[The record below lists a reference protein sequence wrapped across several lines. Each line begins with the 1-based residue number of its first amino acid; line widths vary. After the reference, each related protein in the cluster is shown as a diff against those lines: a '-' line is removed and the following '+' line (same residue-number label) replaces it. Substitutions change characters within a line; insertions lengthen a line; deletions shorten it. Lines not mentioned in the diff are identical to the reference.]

1 MPLWLAVVLE
11 QTPPDYSG
19 PLDAIVQALQ
29 GLTHLVW
36 DPAALHV
43 PQWPG
48 GIETKPILGLPAALA
63 RMVGQLA
70 SAAPEAPHVLWPV
83 SIDPPAAVLVTL
95 APYEPVAQVVRVGVL
110 VLVAVGLAWATKEV
124 MR

>member
-19 PLDAIVQALQ
+19 PLETIVRTLRD
-29 GLTHLVW
+29 LTHIVW
-36 DPAALHV
+36 DPSALHV
-43 PQWPG
+43 PQWPI

-63 RMVGQLA
+63 QLVQRLA
-70 SAAPEAPHVLWPV
+70 SAPPEAPQVMWPISV
-83 SIDPPAAVLVTL
+83 DPPRAVLVTL
-95 APYEPVAQVVRVGVL
+95 APYEPVAQVLRVGVL

-124 MR
+124 IR

>member
-19 PLDAIVQALQ
+19 PLDAIVRTLRD
-29 GLTHLVW
+29 LTHIVW
-36 DPAALHV
+36 DPSALHV
-43 PQWPG
+43 PSWPG

-70 SAAPEAPHVLWPV
+70 SAPPEAPHVLWPISV
-83 SIDPPAAVLVTL
+83 DPPAAVLVSL

-124 MR
+124 IR